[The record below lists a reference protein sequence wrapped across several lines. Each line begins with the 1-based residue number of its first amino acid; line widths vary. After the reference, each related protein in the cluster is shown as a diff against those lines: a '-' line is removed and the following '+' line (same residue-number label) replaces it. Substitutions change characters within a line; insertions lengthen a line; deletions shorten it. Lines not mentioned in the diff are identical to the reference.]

1 MSVSRSLFD
10 ERDETLDALEESLI
24 AVNLPGRQ
32 TLHLSDKERF
42 PALMSEH
49 HGALRDPLYDSEE
62 RVYWR

>member
-24 AVNLPGRQ
+24 AVNFPGRQ
-32 TLHLSDKERF
+32 PLHLSDKERF

-49 HGALRDPLYDSEE
+49 YSALCDPLYDSDE
-62 RVYWR
+62 RVFWR